1 MFMHNELHTAESQIP
16 YCISH

>member
-1 MFMHNELHTAESQIP
+1 MHNELHTAESQIP